1 MTAVISEKIYRKLRV
16 SHPNVGVFCTCALTL
31 VYDFSDLENVSPI
44 VTLAIPHTLNRD
56 GLQRSTSPSHGGKPC
71 QEYRDADASHGRD
84 IVDIVDRFEKN
95 GEQEL
100 CGCER

>member
-1 MTAVISEKIYRKLRV
+1 MTAVISEKIYRKLRA

-31 VYDFSDLENVSPI
+31 IYDFSEPCFSYCHF
-44 VTLAIPHTLNRD
+44 AIPHTLNRD